1 MGTRRSVAIIF
12 AAILGGWLAVMPPAV
27 VTIALRMREFDP
39 SGLPTAYSLT
49 LAGGWLAMIIALIG
63 FGQLGDRIHSTR
75 GSRLVIVRIAL
86 PVFVLASIG
95 LALAPSPGLLATA
108 WIVVQLPVAAIITTA
123 LAESGSIVPVGRRGI
138 LSGLI
143 GASSIIALFVG
154 STLVNLLSTSL
165 TSAFIVPA
173 LVGACLIAPLAVFPL
188 PAAFPLPTATRH
200 LADSSSATSTSSPE
214 RAGPPLM
221 PLRPWVLFLAATLLL
236 SWATSTTNGF
246 IVLLVERIALIP
258 AGSVAS
264 TATLLVVA
272 ATAFAIASS
281 LAIGPLARSLASAAT
296 AWSIAAVTCCLALVG
311 LLLWNT
317 PTGLLVAAIVFGA
330 SFGIANGVEVSV
342 ILHLRHDSP
351 ALGRDMGVFMAAS
364 TVPYVLVPALA
375 SIILAGGLTSGLRI
389 MFALAAALALV
400 GAALTAVILRGSLL
414 ASARASRT

>member
-165 TSAFIVPA
+165 TAAFIVPA

-188 PAAFPLPTATRH
+188 PTATRH
-200 LADSSSATSTSSPE
+200 LADSSSATSASSPE